1 MTTATSL
8 SEFLRTRRSRL
19 HPQDVALPDYGGRR
33 RVSGLRREEVAQLAG
48 VSVDYY
54 TRMEQGRVPHPSA
67 AVLDALARALR
78 LTEDE
83 RRHLH
88 HLAGPQ
94 HTARTPARRGPA
106 APRQQVRPMLRRLL
120 DELRDVPALVMGRRM
135 DVLAWNAAA
144 VALLG
149 DYGALDPD
157 ERNIARITFLDPVSR
172 VLFADWHSCA
182 RENVAYLHLEA
193 GRHPDDPRLAR
204 LIGELSMR
212 SEEFRTWWA
221 QHPVQDKTSGT
232 KRFHHPLV
240 GPLELSYETLRSA
253 DDDGQ
258 ALVTYAA
265 APGTA
270 SYDALRMLLAW
281 QAPAAGSVARGV
293 AGTPGR

>member
-1 MTTATSL
+1 MSPATSL
-8 SEFLRTRRSRL
+8 GTFLRTRRSRL
-19 HPQDVALPDYGGRR
+19 LPQDVALPDYGGRR
-33 RVSGLRREEVAQLAG
+33 RVSGLRREEIAQLAG

-67 AVLDALARALR
+67 EVLDALARALK
-78 LTEDE
+78 LTADE

-88 HLAGPQ
+88 HLAGPR
-94 HTARTPARRGPA
+94 HGARPA
-106 APRQQVRPMLRRLL
+106 ARGASAQAPQEVRPMLRRLL
-120 DELRDVPALVMGRRM
+120 DELTDVPALVMGRRM

-149 DYGALDPD
+149 DYGALDPA
-157 ERNIARITFLDPVSR
+157 ERNIARITFLDPASR

-193 GRHPDDPRLAR
+193 GRRPDDPQLAQ

-212 SEEFRTWWA
+212 SEEFRGWWA

-232 KRFHHPLV
+232 KRFRHPVV
-240 GPLELSYETLRSA
+240 GRLELSYETLRSA
-253 DDDGQ
+253 DDAEQ

-265 APGTA
+265 APGTP
-270 SYDALRMLLAW
+270 SHDALRMLLAW
-281 QAPAAGSVARGV
+281 QAPPATT
-293 AGTPGR
+293 TPTGPA